1 MQWDACELQW
11 LVSIVKPL
19 VTVRPTPSVTGRRG
33 MGVYL
38 FAAVDG
44 APHASGLPNKA
55 VPANSGRMQWP
66 SRLAWYIPRLAF
78 LPRL

>member
-11 LVSIVKPL
+11 PVGIVKPL

-38 FAAVDG
+38 FVAVDE

-55 VPANSGRMQWP
+55 VPANSGRTQWP
-66 SRLAWYIPRLAF
+66 SLAWYIPRLAF